1 MSDDQL
7 KQRRANFEAL
17 KQLGIDPYP
26 RIFDRTHTVGDLVAQ
41 FSGKTAAELE
51 AEKKQTTTAGRILA
65 IRSFGKANFL
75 AISDGHARIQVY
87 IRQDA
92 LSERDFSIFTLLDF

>member
-17 KQLGIDPYP
+17 TQLGVDPYP
-26 RIFDRTHTVGDLVAQ
+26 RLFERTHTVADLVAR
-41 FSGKTAAELE
+41 FSGKPAAELE
-51 AEKKQTTTAGRILA
+51 AERFQTTTAGRILA

-75 AISDGHARIQVY
+75 AISDGHVQ
-87 IRQDA
+87 
-92 LSERDFSIFTLLDF
+92 